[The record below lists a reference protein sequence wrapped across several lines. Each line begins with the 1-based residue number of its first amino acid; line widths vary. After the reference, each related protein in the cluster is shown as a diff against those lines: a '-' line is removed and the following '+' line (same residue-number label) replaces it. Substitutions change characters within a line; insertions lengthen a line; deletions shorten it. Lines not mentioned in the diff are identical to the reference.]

1 MFHDDSH
8 KESRRIILF
17 FISSQSLRPL
27 SALSISMSPMRG
39 VKRDGERGRG
49 IAVEGRKDK

>member
-27 SALSISMSPMRG
+27 SALSISMSPIRG